1 MNPHRTP
8 SRVPFRALLAALLV
22 AATVANSG
30 CVLMAGAAAG
40 AGAVAYAGREL
51 QANQPADYAKVV
63 DATRLA
69 LKELEFA
76 RVSENKDALKAV
88 FVSRTALDKKVEIT
102 VTNAGKN
109 ATNLTIQVGLFGD
122 RELSLAILEKI
133 KSLL

>member
-1 MNPHRTP
+1 MNTHRTSLLASP
-8 SRVPFRALLAALLV
+8 RVLLAALLV
-22 AATVANSG
+22 AVTVASSG

-40 AGAVAYAGREL
+40 AGTVAYMGREL
-51 QANQPADYAKVV
+51 QANLPSDYAKVV

-88 FVSRTALDKKVEIT
+88 FVSRTALDKKVEVT
-102 VTNAGKN
+102 VTNAGKKS
-109 ATNLTIQVGLFGD
+109 TNITIQVGFIGD
-122 RELSLAILEKI
+122 RELSMAILEKI